1 MTPLTIA
8 RASVWIKTKA
18 DIQAALD
25 PSDEDRIQ
33 VFPSASQRLVLEA
46 IESLG
51 FRMRQTET
59 VYSPKLKGSLPFV
72 QELEFVPIGGRYR
85 GRLEE
90 LEIVFL
96 NACPEE
102 IELLLQIDRKA
113 SGILGRFA
121 ESSDIDESFVR
132 VTLGANDLSDDIAC
146 VAETLD
152 SILIKYT

>member
-1 MTPLTIA
+1 M
-8 RASVWIKTKA
+8 
-18 DIQAALD
+18 
-25 PSDEDRIQ
+25 
-33 VFPSASQRLVLEA
+33 EA

-96 NACPEE
+96 NARPEE

-132 VTLGANDLSDDIAC
+132 VTVGANDLSDDIAC

-152 SILIKYT
+152 SVLIKYA

>member
-1 MTPLTIA
+1 
-8 RASVWIKTKA
+8 
-18 DIQAALD
+18 
-25 PSDEDRIQ
+25 
-33 VFPSASQRLVLEA
+33 
-46 IESLG
+46 
-51 FRMRQTET
+51 MRQTET

-96 NACPEE
+96 NARPEVVDRPPSCSENTARWELRE

-132 VTLGANDLSDDIAC
+132 VTVGANDLSDDIAC

-152 SILIKYT
+152 SVLIKYA